1 LAVSLQPTGPVLL
14 ALSYSELWAPAVKAS
29 GFTPE
34 QHAPPRI
41 LTCGSSISTGLF
53 YGGAEIWLV
62 ATTQIIFGPDN
73 ADLMDQFHRA
83 AVCWS
88 THTDRSLS
96 PERWGIIIADGEGI
110 LLQRFDDSDDAKA
123 VAAATP
129 SMPRSDHCRRSC

>member
-1 LAVSLQPTGPVLL
+1 MRLAVSLQPTGPVLL

-73 ADLMDQFHRA
+73 ADLRDLNCMQKA
-83 AVCWS
+83 MA
-88 THTDRSLS
+88 RSG
-96 PERWGIIIADGEGI
+96 GIHLAK
-110 LLQRFDDSDDAKA
+110 LMVAKA
-123 VAAATP
+123 PTGQSRLRELEP
-129 SMPRSDHCRRSC
+129 SHPPLDASAPT